1 MATKSI
7 ISRHTQ
13 EVLKCG
19 SDPSYFFNNYCR
31 IQHPTRGNIPFE
43 TYPFQDDAV
52 KQFLDHKFNI
62 VLKARQLGLSTV
74 TAAYAVWMILFC
86 PNSNI
91 LVIATNLRTAK
102 NFIKKCK
109 FIIKNLPEW
118 LILCDISSETVQSI
132 ETSSRSG
139 DSTLKAVPTSPDA
152 GRSEAL
158 SLLIVDEA
166 AFVKDFDDLWKG
178 LYPTLSM
185 GGRAILL
192 STPNGTGNKFHEIYT
207 KARLNDNEF
216 NDICLPWTVHP
227 EHDDKWFAEQTRQL
241 SRKEIAQEH
250 ECDFIASGDTYLDV
264 EVLEKIRKIVKP
276 PIRRL
281 GQDRM
286 LWIWADPKPQK
297 KYILS
302 ADTARGD
309 GKDYSAFI
317 IIDSETG
324 DQVAEYKGRL
334 PPDRFAEMINEVGLR
349 YNRAL
354 VCPENNSVGYATIQ
368 KLCDLKYPR
377 IYNNK
382 QKTLDIWGSML
393 SKADD
398 LIKPSGDLGIF
409 TSGQKRNVMLTKMEE
424 LLRNVSINIYSE
436 RTYAELRTFV
446 WLASNKVAA
455 QKGNNDDLVIT
466 LAIGSWLLDTVD
478 SSTFS
483 EEDGKSLISA
493 ITQDSVKLDEIISPT
508 KQEDY
513 SIFMPIAGAGSN
525 SFSVKKKQPAQ
536 ALSKHWAWLIS

>member
-1 MATKSI
+1 MASKSI
-7 ISRHTQ
+7 VARHTK

-19 SDPSYFFNNYCR
+19 ADPIYFFNQYCK
-31 IQHPTRGNIPFE
+31 IQHPTRGSIPFK
-43 TYPFQDDAV
+43 TYPFQDESV
-52 KQFLDHKFNI
+52 EQFLEHKFNI

-109 FIIKNLPEW
+109 FIIKNLPDW
-118 LILCDISSETVQSI
+118 LVLCDISSETVQSI

-166 AFVKDFDDLWKG
+166 AFVKDFDELWKG
-178 LYPTLSM
+178 LYPTLST

-192 STPNGTGNKFHEIYT
+192 STPNGTGNKFHDLYT

-216 NDICLPWTVHP
+216 NDIVLPWHVHP
-227 EHDDKWFAEQTRQL
+227 EHDQEWFEEQTRQL

-250 ECDFIASGDTYLDV
+250 ECDFIASGDTYIDV
-264 EVLEKIRKIVKP
+264 DVLEKIRAIVTP

-281 GQDRM
+281 GMDRN
-286 LWIWADPKPQK
+286 LWIWKEPEPEK

-324 DQVAEYKGRL
+324 DQVAEYKGKM
-334 PPDRFAEMINEVGLR
+334 PPDRFAEMINEVALR
-349 YNRAL
+349 YNTAI

-382 QKTLDIWGSML
+382 QKTLDLWGG
-393 SKADD
+393 SKSDD
-398 LIKPSGDLGIF
+398 VNKPSGDLGIF

-424 LLRNVSINIYSE
+424 LLRNVSIKIYSE

-446 WLASNKVAA
+446 WLSSNKVAA
-455 QKGNNDDLVIT
+455 QKGNNDDLVLT
-466 LAIGSWLLDTVD
+466 LAIGSWLLDTVET
-478 SSTFS
+478 SAFS
-483 EEDGKSLISA
+483 EEDGKSLLDA
-493 ITQDSVKLDEIISPT
+493 ITQDSVRLDEIITPT

-513 SIFMPIAGAGSN
+513 SVFMPVAGAGS
-525 SFSVKKKQPAQ
+525 STFGAKKKQPAQ
-536 ALSKHWAWLIS
+536 VLSKKWNWLIS